1 MRVTEPGT
9 ASPGFSTELKFVV
22 DAAIG
27 VQIREWAR
35 GHLSADTHGIGPW
48 GDEYRVSSVYFD
60 TDALDV
66 YHRRGSYGRSKFRIR
81 RYHEE
86 PVVFLERKL
95 RTAAR
100 LAKRRTSIDISV
112 LPLLATPEVL
122 NGDGT
127 AWFRRRV
134 VLRELHPLCQVTYR
148 RTARTGM
155 TTEGAVR
162 MTLDEHMSA
171 LASDSFTFHPHS
183 GTPLLQ
189 GTMILELKYRGA
201 VPALFR
207 RMIEDFRLA
216 PRRSS
221 KYRVAVETLGL
232 VATPPGEAPH
242 TVDA

>member
-9 ASPGFSTELKFVV
+9 AAPGFSTELKFVV
-22 DAAIG
+22 DAVVGA
-27 VQIREWAR
+27 QIREWAR
-35 GHLSADTHGIGPW
+35 THLSADPHGIGVC

-60 TDALDV
+60 TKTRDV
-66 YHRRGSYGRSKFRIR
+66 FYRRGSYGRSKFRIR

-95 RTAAR
+95 RTGAR
-100 LAKRRTSIDISV
+100 LAKRRTSIDLSV

-134 VLRELHPLCQVTYR
+134 LLRGLYPLCQVTYR
-148 RTARTGM
+148 RTARTGL
-155 TTEGAVR
+155 TPDGAVR
-162 MTLDEHMSA
+162 LTLDEHMSA
-171 LASDSFTFHPHS
+171 FASDSFAFVPHS
-183 GTPLLQ
+183 GTPLLP
-189 GTMILELKYRGA
+189 GIMILELKYRGL

-207 RMIEDFRLA
+207 RMIQDFHLA
-216 PRRSS
+216 PGRSS
-221 KYRVAVETLGL
+221 KYRVAVQTLGL
-232 VATPPGEAPH
+232 VATPPDEAPR

>member
-9 ASPGFSTELKFVV
+9 AAPGFSTELKFVV
-22 DAAIG
+22 EAAVG

-35 GHLSADTHGIGPW
+35 THLAADPHGTGVW
-48 GDEYRVSSVYFD
+48 SDEYRVSSVYFD
-60 TDALDV
+60 TDARDV
-66 YHRRGSYGRSKFRIR
+66 FHRRGSYGRSKFRIR

-95 RTAAR
+95 RNGAR

-134 VLRELHPLCQVTYR
+134 LLRALRPLCQVTYQ
-148 RTARTGM
+148 RTARTGV
-155 TTEGAVR
+155 TPEGAVR
-162 MTLDEHMSA
+162 LTLDEHMRA
-171 LASDSFTFHPHS
+171 FASDSFTFVPHP
-183 GTPLLQ
+183 GTPLLT
-189 GTMILELKYRGA
+189 GIMILELKYRGV

-207 RMIEDFRLA
+207 RMIENFTLS

-221 KYRVAVETLGL
+221 KYRVAAETLGL
-232 VATPPGEAPH
+232 VATPPEGAPR

>member
-9 ASPGFSTELKFVV
+9 AAPGFSTELKFVV

-35 GHLSADTHGIGPW
+35 THLSADTHGTGPW

-66 YHRRGSYGRSKFRIR
+66 FYRRGSYGRSKFRIR

-86 PVVFLERKL
+86 PIVFLERKL
-95 RTAAR
+95 RTGAR
-100 LAKRRTSIDISV
+100 LAKRRTSIDMAV
-112 LPLLATPEVL
+112 LPMLATPEVL

-134 VLRELHPLCQVTYR
+134 VLRGLHPICQVTYR
-148 RTARTGM
+148 RTARTG
-155 TTEGAVR
+155 TTSEGGVR

-171 LASDSFTFHPHS
+171 LASDAFTFHPHG

-189 GTMILELKYRGA
+189 GIMILELKYRGV

-207 RMIEDFRLA
+207 GMIEDFRLA

-232 VATPPGEAPH
+232 VATPPGEAPY